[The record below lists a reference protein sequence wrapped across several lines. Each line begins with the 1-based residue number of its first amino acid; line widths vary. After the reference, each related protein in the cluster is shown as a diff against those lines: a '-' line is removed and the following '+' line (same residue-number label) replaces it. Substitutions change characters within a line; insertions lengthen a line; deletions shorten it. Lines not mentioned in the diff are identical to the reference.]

1 MAIRRFID
9 LNLGFIRTHTF
20 TRLWK
25 ELTDEFWQNDFHS
38 TDRLCSLR
46 LRLSLLCGAVSRQL
60 QGQEFF
66 LLGSVSYPGLWQLT
80 YRESLRDIEACLRAA
95 PQKLYHM
102 GIRSPV
108 SRNTLA
114 NANQV
119 RDWRIYAD
127 FAHGLIHEARNLYRN
142 EPFGLE
148 LDQTVY
154 ALDATT
160 IDLCLSLFPWAQF
173 RRHKSAVKLHTLLD
187 LRGSIPT
194 VVIVTGGQIHEVNIL
209 DQLIWE
215 AGAIY
220 LMDRGY
226 LDFRRLYRMHQCG
239 AFFVT
244 RAKKRFDCRR
254 LYSQTVDKKTGLQ
267 CDQIV
272 SLNNPVP
279 KRGYPERLRR
289 VRYYDVASKKRLVF
303 LTNNFVLPALTITQL
318 YRCRWQVELFFR
330 WIKQHLRIKAFYG
343 TSENAVRTQI
353 WIAISVYVLVAIVK
367 KRLNLERSL
376 HSILQ
381 ILSVSL
387 FEKTSILQ
395 ALSGSDYDE
404 INDESSNQLN
414 LFC

>member
-1 MAIRRFID
+1 MNSGKTIFAQLMDFAPTYEFRCCVERYQGNYKIKSFACWD
-9 LNLGFIRTHTF
+9 QF
-20 TRLWK
+20 
-25 ELTDEFWQNDFHS
+25 LTLAF
-38 TDRLCSLR
+38 
-46 LRLSLLCGAVSRQL
+46 A
-60 QGQEFF
+60 
-66 LLGSVSYPGLWQLT
+66 QLT

-95 PQKLYHM
+95 PTKLYHM
-102 GIRSPV
+102 GIRSPI

-114 NANQV
+114 NANQI

-127 FAHGLIHEARNLYRN
+127 FAHVLIQLARDLYKD
-142 EPFGLE
+142 EPFGFE
-148 LDQTVY
+148 LNQTVY

-173 RRHKSAVKLHTLLD
+173 RRRKSAVKLHTLLD

-209 DQLIWE
+209 DQLFWE

-226 LDFRRLYRMHQCG
+226 LDFRRLYRLHQSG

-254 LYSQTVDKKTGLQ
+254 LYSQAVDKSTGLQ

-272 SLNNPVP
+272 LLNNPVP

-289 VRYYDVASKKRLVF
+289 VRYYDQINHRQLVF
-303 LTNNFVLPALTITQL
+303 LTNNFLLPPLTIAKL
-318 YRCRWQVELFFR
+318 YQCRWKVELFFR

-343 TSENAVRTQI
+343 TSPNAVSTQI
-353 WIAISVYVLVAIVK
+353 WIAISVYVLVTIVR
-367 KRLNLERSL
+367 KRLNLQRSL

-381 ILSVSL
+381 ILSLSL
-387 FEKTSILQ
+387 FEKVPILE
-395 ALSGSDYDE
+395 ALSGPECYE
-404 INDESSNQLN
+404 INPNFCNQLN
-414 LFC
+414 LFS

>member
-1 MAIRRFID
+1 MNSGKTIFAQLMDFIPCAYQ
-9 LNLGFIRTHTF
+9 F
-20 TRLWK
+20 
-25 ELTDEFWQNDFHS
+25 
-38 TDRLCSLR
+38 RLCVERYNGHYKVKSF
-46 LRLSLLCGAVSRQL
+46 SCWDQ
-60 QGQEFF
+60 F
-66 LLGSVSYPGLWQLT
+66 LTLAFAQLT
-80 YRESLRDIEACLRAA
+80 FRESLRDIEACLRTT

-102 GIRSPV
+102 GIRSTV

-127 FAHGLIHEARNLYRN
+127 FAQILIQEARSLYQG
-142 EPFGLE
+142 ESFGLE
-148 LDQTVY
+148 LDNTVY

-173 RRHKSAVKLHTLLD
+173 RRRKSAVKLHTLLD
-187 LRGSIPT
+187 LRGSIPS
-194 VVIVTGGQIHEVNIL
+194 VVIVTGGQVHEVNIL

-215 AGAIY
+215 PGAIY

-226 LDFRRLYRMHQCG
+226 LDFRRLYRIQLSG

-254 LYSQTVDKKTGLQ
+254 LYSQAIDKKTGLQ

-272 SLNNPVP
+272 VLNNPVP

-289 VRYYDVASKKRLVF
+289 VRYFDGASQKRFVF
-303 LTNNFVLPALTITQL
+303 LTNNFLLPALTITQL
-318 YRCRWQVELFFR
+318 YQCRWKVELFFR

-343 TSENAVRTQI
+343 TSENAVRTQV
-353 WIAISVYVLVAIVK
+353 WTAIAVYVLVAIVK
-367 KRLNLERSL
+367 KKLHIELSL
-376 HSILQ
+376 RSILQ

-387 FEKTSILQ
+387 FDKTPILE
-395 ALSGSDYDE
+395 ALSRSDADE
-404 INDESSNQLN
+404 KDAESNNQLI
-414 LFC
+414 LFN

>member
-1 MAIRRFID
+1 MIIRRFID
-9 LNLGFIRTHTF
+9 LNLEIIQTHTS
-20 TRLWK
+20 TLWWK
-25 ELTDEFWQNDFHS
+25 ERMDEFWQNDIRS
-38 TDRLCSLR
+38 TDGLCALR
-46 LRLSLLCGAVSRQL
+46 LRVSLLRGAVSGQL

-66 LLGSVSYPGLWQLT
+66 LLGSVFDVGVCTT
-80 YRESLRDIEACLRAA
+80 YLSRKSQRHRSVSASHATEALPYGAS
-95 PQKLYHM
+95 
-102 GIRSPV
+102 RSRFAKHLGQRQ
-108 SRNTLA
+108 S
-114 NANQV
+114 V

-127 FAHGLIHEARNLYRN
+127 FAHTLIQEARALYKG
-142 EPFGLE
+142 ESFGLE

-194 VVIVTGGQIHEVNIL
+194 VVVVTGGQIHEVNIL

-220 LMDRGY
+220 LMDRAY
-226 LDFRRLYRMHQCG
+226 IDFRRLYRMHQSG

-254 LYSQTVDKKTGLQ
+254 LYSQKVDKKTGLQ

-272 SLNNPVP
+272 ALNNPVP

-289 VRYYDVASKKRLVF
+289 VRYFDVASQKRLVF
-303 LTNNFVLPALTITQL
+303 LTNNFLLPAFTITQL

-343 TSENAVRTQI
+343 TTENAVRTQV
-353 WIAISVYVLVAIVK
+353 WIAIAVYVLVAIVK

-376 HSILQ
+376 HSILH
-381 ILSVSL
+381 I
-387 FEKTSILQ
+387 FERVAFRKSSILQ
-395 ALSGSDYDE
+395 ALSQPECSE
-404 INDESSNQLN
+404 IYHDSANQLI
-414 LFC
+414 LFH